1 MKKTSKVDA
10 MRAMRE
16 AQVSGPAKGTFS
28 YHRAEAK
35 KHFLQMRTSA
45 LAAAN
50 ELRIIREQKLYRE
63 EYHTFEQF
71 CEAEFGIGKSQAYR
85 LIDGA
90 EIAISLFPRGDI
102 LPTSEKQVR
111 PLKKLPEEARQ
122 DAWDEAVD
130 RSGGEAPTHRTVQAV
145 VKDMR
150 DEPVDDSEPEV
161 DPIAEWERTQKEL
174 EAAQELA
181 AKLQSDD
188 ISKELAT
195 MHQQVRH
202 LSARIEQLSATA
214 SEAQKQATYQGK
226 LLRQIREA
234 LGVDSN
240 SEILKALKH

>member
-1 MKKTSKVDA
+1 MKKPSKVA
-10 MRAMRE
+10 ALRQMRE
-16 AQVSGPAKGTFS
+16 AQVEQPRAGTFA

-35 KHFLQMRTSA
+35 KHFSAMKTSA
-45 LAAAN
+45 LALAE
-50 ELRIIREQKLYRE
+50 ELRIIRDEKLYLAE
-63 EYHTFEQF
+63 HHTFEGF
-71 CEAEFGIGKSQAYR
+71 CEAEFGIGRSQAYR

-90 EIAISLFPRGDI
+90 KIAISLSPRGDI
-102 LPTSEKQVR
+102 APTTEKQLR
-111 PLKKLPEEARQ
+111 PLKALPEEQRQ

-145 VKDMR
+145 VRDMR

-174 EAAQELA
+174 EAAQELT

-188 ISKELAT
+188 VGKELAA

-202 LSARIEQLSATA
+202 LSARIEQLSTTA

-226 LLRQIREA
+226 LLRKIREA
-234 LGVDSN
+234 LGVESN
-240 SEILKALKH
+240 KEILQALAK